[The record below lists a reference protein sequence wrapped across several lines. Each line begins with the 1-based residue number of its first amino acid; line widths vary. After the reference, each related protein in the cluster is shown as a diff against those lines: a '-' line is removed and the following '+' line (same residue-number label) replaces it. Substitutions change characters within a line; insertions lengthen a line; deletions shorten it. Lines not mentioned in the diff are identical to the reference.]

1 MICPC
6 CGYRIMELT
15 SEAIDLIKSFEGL
28 RLTAYKAVPT
38 EKYWT
43 IGYGHYG
50 PDVDPGMSISESIA
64 EELLRGDL
72 LQAESAVMKYMS
84 RYAWT
89 ANEYGALVSFAYNV
103 GNIDQLTAK
112 GTRTK
117 AEIASKMMLYN
128 KSGGKTLAGLTRR
141 REAERN
147 LFLKK

>member
-15 SEAIDLIKSFEGL
+15 REALELVKSFEGL
-28 RLTAYKAVPT
+28 RLKAYKAVPT

-50 PDVDPGMSISESIA
+50 PDVDPGMSISEKTA
-64 EELLRGDL
+64 EELLRNDL
-72 LQAESAVMKYMS
+72 LKAESAVMKYMPK
-84 RYAWT
+84 YGWT

-128 KSGGKTLAGLTRR
+128 KSGGKVLAGLTRR

-147 LFLKK
+147 LFLKR